1 MKNLALATTLLIGCL
16 AATAQATT
24 TGATQKVVMRQEVV
38 SFADLNLKTESGAKT
53 LLTRIKFAA
62 RRVCGV
68 NDAGLMAIEF
78 RGERNRCAKDATAR
92 AVADVGARSIVV
104 ANVR

>member
-1 MKNLALATTLLIGCL
+1 MKTTALVTTLLIGCL

-24 TGATQKVVMRQEVV
+24 TATTENVRQSVV
-38 SFADLNLKTESGAKT
+38 SYSDLNLETEVGANT
-53 LLTRIKFAA
+53 LLRRIKFAA

-78 RGERNRCAKDATAR
+78 RAQLHRCAEQATAR
-92 AVADVGARSIVV
+92 AVADVDARTNVV
-104 ANVR
+104 ADAR

>member
-1 MKNLALATTLLIGCL
+1 MKNLALVTTLLIGCL

-24 TGATQKVVMRQEVV
+24 TAATQKVVVRQEVV
-38 SFADLNLKTESGAKT
+38 SFADLDVQSESGAKT

-68 NDAGLMAIEF
+68 NDAGLIAIEF
-78 RGERNRCAKDATAR
+78 RAERHRCAKDATAR
-92 AVADVGARSIVV
+92 AVADVDARSIVV

>member
-1 MKNLALATTLLIGCL
+1 MKTTALVTTLLIGCL

-24 TGATQKVVMRQEVV
+24 TRTATAETRQAVV
-38 SFADLNLKTESGAKT
+38 SYADLDLETQSGAKT
-53 LLTRIKFAA
+53 LLRRITFAA

-68 NDAGLMAIEF
+68 YSGGLIAIEF
-78 RGERNRCAKDATAR
+78 RAQLHRCAEQATAR
-92 AVADVGARSIVV
+92 AVADVDARTIVV